1 MDNMNVDPLT
11 GDLWVGAQNSLAE
24 FMSHDK
30 NPILPCGS
38 RVSAQGGLFAN
49 FTCIRYQIFASGR
62 EGGMSI
68 LNH

>member
-11 GDLWVGAQNSLAE
+11 GDLWVGAQNGLAE

-38 RVSAQGGLFAN
+38 RVRERGGLFAN
-49 FTCIRYQIFASGR
+49 LIYIRFSLVGEEVAHQY
-62 EGGMSI
+62 
-68 LNH
+68 